1 MHNRDLTFKSGV
13 RIAEKRGMKL
23 VPASFRR
30 ELFAVGLVL
39 VLGAGVC
46 LGVASSPSTD
56 PAHAAARPSQSTS
69 VIPNGS
75 YGVYKPARGE
85 YVYFTVRNRRVRNL
99 EFNIQVTCQASDSPN
114 AEQRF
119 FSAGARAP
127 QGRLVPANGKLQLQW
142 QERGNGRLGNIGV
155 ELKFGARDIA
165 NIGVVV
171 PEEQGPEAAPEEA
184 KESCDGVGA
193 LRFRRG
199 FELPPMAP
207 LP

>member
-1 MHNRDLTFKSGV
+1 
-13 RIAEKRGMKL
+13 MKL

-30 ELFAVGLVL
+30 ELFAVGAVL
-39 VLGAGVC
+39 LLGLGVC
-46 LGVASSPSTD
+46 FAISTGTSS
-56 PAHAAARPSQSTS
+56 ARPSQSSS

-75 YGVYKPARGE
+75 YGVNKPARGE

-99 EFNIQVTCQASDSPN
+99 EFQIQVTCQASDSPTS
-114 AEQRF
+114 EQRF

-127 QGRLVPANGKLQLQW
+127 QGRIVPANGKLELQW
-142 QERGNGRLGNIGV
+142 QERGNGRFGNIGV
-155 ELKFGARDIA
+155 ELKFGVRDIA

-171 PEEQGPEAAPEEA
+171 PEEQGPEAEPEEA

-199 FELPPMAP
+199 FELPPMSP